1 MAHPTNNPK
10 LVSYNRPELT
20 ALTPA
25 LKRAKDCW
33 SLLPREGESLDR
45 SPRAAYLPKESG
57 EPQSAYQGRLQRSS
71 YPSIYRD
78 SIRSFAGL
86 LSRFQLIDEPESF
99 ERSVNDIDMRGSSLR
114 KFLTDVDQHV
124 LRDGAA
130 AILVEM
136 PPEDPSIESK
146 ADEIRSGRRPY
157 LVLLERDQVINWR
170 SHLEGGREI
179 LDLVIIKIKDEVADG
194 DYGVKNEDVYIVMV
208 PGAWR
213 KVKVKSEKNKGWSEE
228 VVEEGATSLSEIP
241 IAWVGSTTNQIGQS
255 DVVMDGLAQL
265 SIEHMQLRSDLAEL
279 IHKCALPA
287 GVRVGD
293 SMNPDGSYKPLTIG
307 PNSVLDL
314 PEGGDFKWAEINGG
328 SLQRHQEEVQH
339 VEALMKDASLSFLWG
354 DGNGQRT
361 ATEVALASSQVSAQI
376 RSMIE
381 AKMSAI
387 QKVLQLW
394 SQYTGENITDESG
407 ITMNDSLISKP
418 LDSQDVSQLVSMFN
432 NNIVSHRTTLEE
444 LQRGGIL
451 DPDMDVDQEL
461 AQVHY
466 EMMDEDGLFDDDNE
480 EINDPANY
488 TPDLIGHPAEAN
500 DQAVAAGARKER
512 RQGMSV
518 GWPTPTFKG
527 NGRVPNPAAART
539 IASGRAALKMADR
552 SPWRRYPQDR

>member
-1 MAHPTNNPK
+1 M
-10 LVSYNRPELT
+10 
-20 ALTPA
+20 PA

-33 SLLPREGESLDR
+33 SLLPREGESLER

-57 EPQSAYQGRLQRSS
+57 EPQSAYEGRLARSS

-86 LSRFQLIDEPESF
+86 LSRFQLIDEPASF
-99 ERSVNDIDMRGSSLR
+99 EESVNDIDMRGSSLR

-130 AILVEM
+130 AVLVEM
-136 PPEDPSIESK
+136 PPEDPTIESK

-170 SHLEGGREI
+170 SHLECGREI
-179 LDLVIIKIKDEVADG
+179 LDLVIIKIKDEVPEG
-194 DYGVKNEDVYIVMV
+194 DYGVKTEDVYIVMV
-208 PGAWR
+208 PGAYR
-213 KVKVKSEKNKGWSEE
+213 KVKITNDKNRGWNEE
-228 VVEEGATSLSEIP
+228 ILEEGTTSLNEIP
-241 IAWVGSTTNQIGQS
+241 MAWIGSTTNQIGQS

-287 GVRVGD
+287 AVRIGD
-293 SMNPDGSYKPLTIG
+293 SMNPDGSYRPLTIG

-314 PEGGDFKWAEINGG
+314 PDGGDFKYAEIGGG

-339 VEALMKDASLSFLWG
+339 VEALMKEASLSFLWG

-376 RSMIE
+376 RSLIE

-387 QKVLQLW
+387 QKVMQLW
-394 SQYTGENITDESG
+394 SEYTGEAISDESG

-418 LDSQDVSQLVSMFN
+418 LDSSDVSQLVSMFN

-461 AQVHY
+461 AQVAH
-466 EMMDEDGLFDDDNE
+466 ETMSQDGLFDDQD
-480 EINDPANY
+480 DPAMY
-488 TPDLIGHPAEAN
+488 APDMIAHPAEQN
-500 DQAVAAGARKER
+500 DQVIQAAAQKER
-512 RQGMSV
+512 RQGMAV

-527 NGRVPNPAAART
+527 NGRVPNPQAAKTMSSA
-539 IASGRAALKMADR
+539 RAALKLADR
-552 SPWRRYPQDR
+552 SPWRRYSQDR